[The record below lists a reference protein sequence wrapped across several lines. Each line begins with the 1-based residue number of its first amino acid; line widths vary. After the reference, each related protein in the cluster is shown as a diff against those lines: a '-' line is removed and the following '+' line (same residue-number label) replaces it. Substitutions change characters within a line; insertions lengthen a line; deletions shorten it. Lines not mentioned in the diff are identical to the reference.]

1 MRKLRG
7 LYWCPNGG
15 KKAFLSGERPWGRG
29 KLQSDPGVLDWPA
42 QGHSMAE
49 WPREDVTVSVGP
61 EACDLS
67 PAYSAQWVLRGYTF
81 IPGASAELLLCTQHH
96 VL

>member
-1 MRKLRG
+1 
-7 LYWCPNGG
+7 
-15 KKAFLSGERPWGRG
+15 
-29 KLQSDPGVLDWPA
+29 
-42 QGHSMAE
+42 MAE